1 MTEVKYDLGNRH
13 EISVWYDEHNQAKIT
28 RECFEALIEKADF
41 KEHDKQLLEDLNE
54 FLVEEKGEY
63 VGSDIDE
70 FLAIRKEQE
79 NE

>member
-1 MTEVKYDLGNRH
+1 MSVMTEEEMDY
-13 EISVWYDEHNQAKIT
+13 Q
-28 RECFEALIEKADF
+28 IELEKLYSKKNDNVENLYEF
-41 KEHDKQLLEDLNE
+41 TESELSEHDKQLLEDLNN

-79 NE
+79 K